1 MKNEFSASWI
11 SSTQP
16 RKQRKYRYNAP
27 LHIKSNFLNVNLSKE
42 LRKKYNQRNIRVR
55 KGDKVKIMRGSH
67 KKHVGKVERVDMIH
81 VKVFVEGVEQ
91 VRKDGSKSLGQLD
104 PSNLQIIE
112 LDTSDKLRFK
122 HTNKE
127 AKEEPKS
134 AKKEVHTKSK

>member
-1 MKNEFSASWI
+1 MKTEFSASWV

-27 LHIKSNFLNVNLSKE
+27 LHIKSNFLSVNLSKD
-42 LRKKYNQRNIRVR
+42 LRKKYGMRNIRVR
-55 KGDKVKIMRGSH
+55 KGDKVKVMRGNN
-67 KKHVGKVERVDMIH
+67 KKHVGKVDSVDMIH

-91 VRKDGSKSLGQLD
+91 VRKDGSKSFKQID

-122 HTNKE
+122 HQ
-127 AKEEPKS
+127 
-134 AKKEVHTKSK
+134 KKESKPEIKAQKKK